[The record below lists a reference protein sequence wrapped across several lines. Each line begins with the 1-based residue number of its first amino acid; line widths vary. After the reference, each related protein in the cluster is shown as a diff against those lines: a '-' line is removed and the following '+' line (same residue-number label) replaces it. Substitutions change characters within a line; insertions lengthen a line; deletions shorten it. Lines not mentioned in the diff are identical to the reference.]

1 MWIVL
6 FDIRR
11 LRVLNHCADLFVERI
26 TKYSKVFSYCISF
39 RLLMVTLQEEES
51 DEEDL
56 RALSSHWK
64 FQKRSK
70 RWSRHNENTDDGN
83 ECEQNLS
90 HQAELSRSLSNLRSV
105 KDFLFADCGE
115 DQPLLKTQS
124 VNCIPTQSTHSKSE
138 GYFSGNDEPDQ
149 APITSGSQ
157 PDLAVMIT
165 PEEASNPAVSL
176 PVAPNSRSYQT
187 KLPLVEIER
196 PRHFSS
202 PPMLRLPDKLP
213 DDCDSPSILSPVA
226 VFFSG
231 EEFVSSTE
239 SILEALANEVSSK
252 VASIRRKA
260 TNSASGT
267 VFLQQAANSSAYGSS
282 SLSDSYE
289 DQENIVPKCSRDKH
303 STSSEHNVYL
313 PAIEL
318 TEENTGAIHRRNE
331 NARYLHMYTAHGLQ
345 AQKITVHV
353 LTD

>member
-1 MWIVL
+1 M
-6 FDIRR
+6 
-11 LRVLNHCADLFVERI
+11 
-26 TKYSKVFSYCISF
+26 
-39 RLLMVTLQEEES
+39 
-51 DEEDL
+51 

-70 RWSRHNENTDDGN
+70 RWSRHNESAEDDGN
-83 ECEQNLS
+83 KHEQNLL

-105 KDFLFADCGE
+105 KDFLFADCDE

-124 VNCIPTQSTHSKSE
+124 VNCIPTNSSHSKSE

-157 PDLAVMIT
+157 PDLAVMVT
-165 PEEASNPAVSL
+165 AEEASNPAVSL
-176 PVAPNSRSYQT
+176 PVAPNSRNYHT
-187 KLPLVEIER
+187 LPAKLPLVDIER

-260 TNSASGT
+260 TNSVSGT

-282 SLSDSYE
+282 SLSDSFE
-289 DQENIVPKCSRDKH
+289 DQENIAPKAARDKH

-331 NARYLHMYTAHGLQ
+331 NARYISVQPMACNLGILLYMCPQIDYPLKVITLQ
-345 AQKITVHV
+345 SFNVFM
-353 LTD
+353 